1 MLAYELICL
10 VDQIHDFAA
19 NQHRKFVIKHLERW
33 LIHSEE
39 HDPLVHQTDDIS
51 DLADPEWLEI
61 KEAWKEV
68 RNAKAARTRLRN
80 RLKISDN
87 ALNRHSKTPRKA
99 KMTKVSSKVQ
109 IQNGRTR
116 GHQPKT
122 VNDSEPKRPRG
133 RPRKSAK
140 TPGSPPSRTATRKP
154 RNRA

>member
-33 LIHSEE
+33 LIHFEE
-39 HDPLVHQTDDIS
+39 HDSLVRQRDKILG
-51 DLADPEWLEI
+51 LADPEWLEI

-68 RNAKAARTRLRN
+68 RNAKAAKTRLQN

-87 ALNRHSKTPRKA
+87 ALSRHSKTPQKA
-99 KMTKVSSKVQ
+99 KIKVSSTIQ
-109 IQNGRTR
+109 IKNKRTR
-116 GHQPKT
+116 GHQPDT
-122 VNDSEPKRPRG
+122 ANDSEPKRPRG

-140 TPGSPPSRTATRKP
+140 TPGDPPSKTATRKT
-154 RNRA
+154 RYRA